1 MKFTSK
7 GIYTAIVTPLT
18 KADEFDEQTFRRLID
33 FQVESG
39 AAGLLVIG
47 GSGEFVSLTQSERQ
61 LVIDVAIDQTASR
74 IPIIVGALAPGTREV
89 QETVR
94 YAAKAG
100 ASAVLV
106 LPSYYIK
113 ASPAGVYEHFARVAD
128 AASIPIV
135 AYNNSG
141 RTGINLDVSMLEKL
155 ATIPSIVALKECE
168 RDLAVIANKIS
179 AIGDRIK
186 IMSGDDDLGFPTFLL
201 GSPGGIFMSA
211 NLVPAFHRNLF
222 DATMKSDLTVARKAH
237 YALLPLINALYTANH
252 PGPLKDAMALIGHP
266 VGPARAP
273 LQRASAE
280 NLKLAEVALKRLSTV
295 SFSEV
300 APKKLSAV
308 SIR

>member
-1 MKFTSK
+1 MQFTPK
-7 GIYTAIVTPLT
+7 GIYTAIVTPFT
-18 KADEFDEQTFRRLID
+18 EADEFDEPVFRRLID
-33 FQVESG
+33 FQIESG

-47 GSGEFVSLTQSERQ
+47 GSGEFVSLTPSERQ
-61 LVIDVAIDQTASR
+61 HVIDVSIDQTARR

-113 ASPAGVYEHFARVAD
+113 ASPAGIHEHFARVAD
-128 AASIPIV
+128 AAAIPIV

-141 RTGINLDVSMLEKL
+141 RTGITLDVAMLETL

-168 RDLAVIANKIS
+168 RDLAVIAAKIS
-179 AIGDRIK
+179 AVGDRIA

-211 NLVPAFHRNLF
+211 NLVPAFHRKLF
-222 DATMKSDLTVARKAH
+222 DATIKSDLTVARKAH
-237 YALLPLINALYTANH
+237 YALLPLIEALYTANH

-273 LQRASAE
+273 LQRASAA
-280 NLKLAEVALKRLSTV
+280 NLKRAEIALKKLEAV
-295 SFSEV
+295 SFS
-300 APKKLSAV
+300 
-308 SIR
+308 

>member
-1 MKFTSK
+1 MQFTPR
-7 GIYTAIVTPLT
+7 GIYTAIVTPFT
-18 KADEFDEQTFRRLID
+18 AADEFDEQAFRGLID

-47 GSGEFVSLTQSERQ
+47 GSGEFVSLTPSERQ
-61 LVIDVAIDQTASR
+61 RAIDVAVDQTARR

-113 ASPAGVYEHFARVAD
+113 ASPEGIIEHFARVAD
-128 AASIPIV
+128 SASIPIV

-141 RTGINLDVSMLEKL
+141 RTGITLDVRMLEKL

-168 RDLAVIANKIS
+168 RDLAVVSAKIS
-179 AIGDRIK
+179 AVGDRIA

-201 GSPGGIFMSA
+201 GSPGGIFMTA
-211 NLVPAFHRNLF
+211 NLVPTFHRKLF
-222 DATMKSDLTVARKAH
+222 EASIKGDLVAARNAH
-237 YALLPLINALYTANH
+237 YALLPLVDALYTANH

-273 LQRASAE
+273 LQRASVE
-280 NLKLAEVALKRLSTV
+280 NLKRAEAALEKLAAVT
-295 SFSEV
+295 FS
-300 APKKLSAV
+300 
-308 SIR
+308 